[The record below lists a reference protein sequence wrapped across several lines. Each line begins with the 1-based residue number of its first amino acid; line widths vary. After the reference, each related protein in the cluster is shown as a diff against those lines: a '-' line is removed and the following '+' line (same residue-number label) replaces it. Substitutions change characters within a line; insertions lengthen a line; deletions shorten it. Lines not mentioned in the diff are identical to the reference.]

1 MDNTPYHDGLS
12 ALKGVDPDQSAPAQ
26 KNDITS
32 KPRSDSNG
40 AMFAPTDSDLPDLD
54 FDILRMDSATRPAGE
69 FEQWN
74 MGNSLVASAL
84 VQAWREER
92 KRGKL

>member
-1 MDNTPYHDGLS
+1 MDIPYHDGLA
-12 ALKGVDPDQSAPAQ
+12 ALKGVDPDQAAPVQ
-26 KNDITS
+26 KNDIS
-32 KPRSDSNG
+32 SQPRSDSNG
-40 AMFAPTDSDLPDLD
+40 AQFAPTDPDLPDLD

-69 FEQWN
+69 FEQWSR
-74 MGNSLVASAL
+74 GSSLVAGAL